1 MKKILFIVTIL
12 LVLLGAIVA
21 WQTFQFRGRQ
31 MVVTPARPRKLD
43 AERITSRLAGAL
55 QFRTVSHEDRSR
67 IDYNEFT
74 SLETYLEETFPALH
88 SRLQKEVIGNHSLL
102 FTWKGL
108 DTDLKPVL
116 VMAHM
121 DVVPAETGQWK
132 HPPFS
137 GAIADGYVWGRGALD
152 DP

>member
-31 MVVTPARPRKLD
+31 MVVTPASRRKLD

-74 SLETYLEETFPALH
+74 SLEAYLEKTFPALH

-102 FTWKGL
+102 FREPSLMVTSGGVALW
-108 DTDLKPVL
+108 
-116 VMAHM
+116 MIR
-121 DVVPAETGQWK
+121 ETF
-132 HPPFS
+132 PNSIVTPS
-137 GAIADGYVWGRGALD
+137 LERLLI
-152 DP
+152 